1 MDSTRVFERD
11 AFVGA
16 VLTGGHARRMG
27 RDKAL
32 LPVEGVPMAARVARA
47 MLGAG
52 ATEVFFVGGDVETLS
67 TLGLRIID
75 DQVPHEG
82 PLAGIIAAL
91 RAASEEIVV
100 VTACD
105 MPWISANHVVGLVD
119 GIGNF
124 DVVMSAADGQL
135 QPLHA
140 AWARSTLEKIESSFL
155 LGERSP
161 LRAIRNLDYS
171 VVDFGAG
178 LWSADLDAPGDVTS
192 YMAPPN

>member
-1 MDSTRVFERD
+1 MDSQKVLKRD

-16 VLTGGHARRMG
+16 VLTGGYGSRMG

-32 LPVEGVPMAARVARA
+32 LLVEGVPMASRVARA
-47 MLGAG
+47 MLDAG
-52 ATEVFFVGGDVETLS
+52 AREVFFVGGDTETLKN
-67 TLGLRIID
+67 LGERVVPDLT
-75 DQVPHEG
+75 PHEG

-91 RAASEEIVV
+91 RAASQEVVV

-105 MPWISANHVVGLVD
+105 MPWIDANHVIGLVD

-124 DVVMSAADGQL
+124 DVVVSAADTQL

-140 AWARSTLEKIESSFL
+140 AWARSALEKIEAGFL

-161 LRAIRNLDYS
+161 LRVIRSLDYS
-171 VVDFGAG
+171 VVDLGAG
-178 LWSADLDAPGDVTS
+178 PWSVDLDTPSDVTS
-192 YMAPPN
+192 FIAPSN